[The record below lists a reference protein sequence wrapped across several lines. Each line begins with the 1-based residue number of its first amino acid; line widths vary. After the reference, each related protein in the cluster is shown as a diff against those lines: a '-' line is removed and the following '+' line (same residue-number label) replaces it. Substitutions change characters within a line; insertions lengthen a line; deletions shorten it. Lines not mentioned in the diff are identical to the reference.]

1 MMLPITDSDLN
12 GMLVEARE
20 SVLPDVW
27 EGVYTGDDLDKYL
40 TFVHYSRG
48 VVYAN
53 DRPTAKTWRVTV
65 TLWAKNRVNADAER
79 DAVRL
84 AIWRAFGEYPA
95 CENATDDGWQQY
107 IYEFTV
113 AGAVETEVYGG

>member
-1 MMLPITDSDLN
+1 MILPITDSDLN
-12 GMLVEARE
+12 GMLVEALE
-20 SVLPDVW
+20 TVLPDVW

-65 TLWAKNRVNADAER
+65 TLWVTFLP
-79 DAVRL
+79 V
-84 AIWRAFGEYPA
+84 
-95 CENATDDGWQQY
+95 
-107 IYEFTV
+107 
-113 AGAVETEVYGG
+113 